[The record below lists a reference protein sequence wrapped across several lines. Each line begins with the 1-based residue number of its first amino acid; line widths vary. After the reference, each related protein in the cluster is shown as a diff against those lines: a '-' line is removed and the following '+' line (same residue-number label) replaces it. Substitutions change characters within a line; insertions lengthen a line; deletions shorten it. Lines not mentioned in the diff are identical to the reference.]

1 VKQEAELGGDEA
13 EPAGGDDK
21 RTAPGGGLVE
31 LGLNALHE
39 LGLLGDVEAVG
50 AHGRAGCRH
59 GVAVEAEEPRAGE
72 NDASAGGE
80 RRKEAGSEVSAMRM
94 GTSSPPRAAGP
105 ARLRRGHDCS
115 Q

>member
-1 VKQEAELGGDEA
+1 MAGAKGGSHFPLPGVKQEAELGGDEA

-50 AHGRAGCRH
+50 AHGRAGRRH

-72 NDASAGGE
+72 NF
-80 RRKEAGSEVSAMRM
+80 
-94 GTSSPPRAAGP
+94 
-105 ARLRRGHDCS
+105 
-115 Q
+115 